1 MIKKLSVLTVIA
13 IFGISAVGCTSN
25 EQRVAGYGGSGAV
38 LGALT
43 GAAVSGR
50 GHRGRNAVRG
60 AAIGAVAGTL
70 LGVAQTRNG
79 VQYCSYRDGYGRI
92 YEAPCN

>member
-1 MIKKLSVLTVIA
+1 MIKKMSVLAVIA
-13 IFGISAVGCTSN
+13 VFGVGTVACTSSD
-25 EQRVAGYGGSGAV
+25 QRVAGYGGSGAV

-70 LGVAQTRNG
+70 LGVATTRNG